1 MKRPTS
7 PATLQPMPWTVYVLV
22 SESQGATYVG
32 ISTDVER
39 RLQQHNG
46 EAPGGARSTTRG
58 RPWELGVT
66 FGPYPDRGRAQ
77 AVEYQVKRKR
87 GRQRLEWGEDEEP

>member
-1 MKRPTS
+1 MKRPA
-7 PATLQPMPWTVYVLV
+7 PRATLHTMPWTVYVLR
-22 SESQGATYVG
+22 SKSQGATYVG

-46 EAPGGARSTTRG
+46 AVPGGARSTTRG

-66 FGPYPDRGRAQ
+66 YGPYPDRGRAQ
-77 AVEYQVKRKR
+77 AVEYQVKQRR
-87 GRQRLEWGEDEEP
+87 GKERLDWVEAEES